1 MVSGKPGKEN
11 TIKIDAI
18 WEVLDTRFVSNYA
31 SKTKEHS
38 SRKRH
43 SILTRLVYTSLDF
56 LDFKMRLVHTRLS
69 ILITGL
75 DFTSTSCKDSIPST
89 FQNEA
94 CFTREELLHTKQTSL
109 KTTFGRHWSD
119 SASMRSRRVKV
130 SHWKVACK
138 EKKAKNNGV
147 AYVRVVY
154 SCDNI

>member
-1 MVSGKPGKEN
+1 MYIMGVSASFVVMVRFYGSLIVSGKPGKEN
-11 TIKIDAI
+11 TIKIDSI
-18 WEVLDTRFVSNYA
+18 WEVLDTRCVSNYA

-75 DFTSTSCKDSIPST
+75 DFTSTSYKDSIPST

-109 KTTFGRHWSD
+109 KTTFGRH
-119 SASMRSRRVKV
+119 
-130 SHWKVACK
+130 
-138 EKKAKNNGV
+138 
-147 AYVRVVY
+147 
-154 SCDNI
+154 